1 MDKKLI
7 KERRKILKDIG
18 EHLIM
23 LSKDLNDK
31 ALNEYNTVT
40 IVYFDVILAMLK
52 EKEFEDKNNKKEAKE
67 ALIRTGV
74 LNVDGSAKSEIVKEK

>member
-31 ALNEYNTVT
+31 ALNEHNTVT
-40 IVYFDVILAMLK
+40 IVYFYVILAMLK
-52 EKEFEDKNNKKEAKE
+52 EEEFKNKNNKKEAKE

>member
-18 EHLIM
+18 ERLIA

-31 ALNEYNTVT
+31 ALNKHNTVT
-40 IVYFDVILAMLK
+40 IIYFYAIIAMLK
-52 EKEFEDKNNKKEAKE
+52 EEEFENKNNEKEAKE

-74 LNVDGSAKSEIVKEK
+74 LNADGSAKSEIVKEK